1 MAKKQGNMNW
11 LLDNEESIN
20 QVVKDSNGNVL
31 QTGDTV
37 IAIKD
42 IKVKGAS
49 DIKRWDKFKNIRLT
63 DDVELIE
70 SGKMVLRTEFFKKA

>member
-49 DIKRWDKFKNIRLT
+49 DIKR
-63 DDVELIE
+63 
-70 SGKMVLRTEFFKKA
+70 